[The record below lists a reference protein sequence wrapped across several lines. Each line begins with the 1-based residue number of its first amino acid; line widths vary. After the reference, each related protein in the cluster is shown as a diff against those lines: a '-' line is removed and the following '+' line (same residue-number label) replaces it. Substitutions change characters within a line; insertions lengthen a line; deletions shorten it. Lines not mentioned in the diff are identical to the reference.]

1 MYKTKILENG
11 LTIIGEEIPYLKSIT
26 LGIWINAGS
35 RIEEAQVSG
44 TSHFI
49 EHMMLKEPKTEHQ
62 KRLLVQ

>member
-44 TSHFI
+44 TSHF
-49 EHMMLKEPKTEHQ
+49 
-62 KRLLVQ
+62 